1 MILPYGYID
10 MFDGVSFNTDS
21 ILPVRCRLRNPD
33 TARIVTLANGQAFNA
48 GQPALGLWPV
58 EQVLSII
65 IRAPQPGDGLLIDTM
80 LQVIAAKQGR
90 EGVFRV
96 RVPGGNKSYVAPAV
110 LNYPEI
116 ENEGQ
121 MADSGVIN
129 WVLVTLHFEQIAVW
143 AVA

>member
-1 MILPYGYID
+1 M
-10 MFDGVSFNTDS
+10 
-21 ILPVRCRLRNPD
+21 
-33 TARIVTLANGQAFNA
+33 
-48 GQPALGLWPV
+48 
-58 EQVLSII
+58 
-65 IRAPQPGDGLLIDTM
+65 
-80 LQVIAAKQGR
+80 
-90 EGVFRV
+90 

-129 WVLVTLHFEQIAVW
+129 WVLVTLHFAQIDVW

>member
-10 MFDGVSFNTDS
+10 MFAGVSLSTDY
-21 ILPVRCRLRNPD
+21 ILPVRCRLRSPD

-48 GQPALGLWPV
+48 GQPSQGYWPV
-58 EQVLSII
+58 EQVLSVI
-65 IRAPQPGDGLLIDTM
+65 IRAPLPGDGLLIDTM
-80 LQVIAAKQGR
+80 LQVIAAKQGQ
-90 EGVFRV
+90 EGVLRV
-96 RVPGGNKSYVAPAV
+96 RVPGGNKSYTATAV

-129 WVLVTLHFEQIAVW
+129 WVLVALHFAQMNAW
-143 AVA
+143 TVA